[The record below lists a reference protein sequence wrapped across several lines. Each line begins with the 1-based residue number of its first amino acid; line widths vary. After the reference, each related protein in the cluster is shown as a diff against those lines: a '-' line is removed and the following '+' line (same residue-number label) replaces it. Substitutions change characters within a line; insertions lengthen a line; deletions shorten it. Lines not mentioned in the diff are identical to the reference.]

1 MTDENYDC
9 EWNDDDEGMFETECG
24 NAFVFNDGGPADNG
38 FRFCPYCGKPIAGSA
53 ELVED

>member
-24 NAFVFNDGGPADNG
+24 NAFVFTDGGPADNG
-38 FRFCPYCGKPIAGSA
+38 FRFCPYCGKPIAGD
-53 ELVED
+53 VDGGD